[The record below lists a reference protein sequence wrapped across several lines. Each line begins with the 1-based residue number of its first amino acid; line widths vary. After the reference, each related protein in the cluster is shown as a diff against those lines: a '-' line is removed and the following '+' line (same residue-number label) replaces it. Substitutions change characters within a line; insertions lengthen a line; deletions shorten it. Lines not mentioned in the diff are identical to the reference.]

1 MKKILMIAALM
12 VATLS
17 VSAQGFVK
25 PMVGATM
32 TTVTGGDDAKMKF
45 GAVFGAEYGYM
56 LSEKFGLTAGLLYSM
71 QGTKY
76 DDEGESF
83 TTKLDYLNVPVLA
96 NIYVAPGLA
105 LKAGAQIGFLVNA
118 KQDGMDL
125 KDYCNKVDFSIPLG
139 ASYEIS
145 NFVIDARYNLGI
157 SNVMKKEITNKSNHN
172 SVFMLTL
179 GYKLNF

>member
-32 TTVTGGDDAKMKF
+32 ATVTGGDDTKMRF

-56 LSEKFGLTAGLLYSM
+56 INDRFGLTAGLLYSM
-71 QGTKY
+71 QGSKIEDA
-76 DDEGESF
+76 DDKF
-83 TTKLDYLNVPVLA
+83 TTTLDYLNVPVLA
-96 NIYVAPGLA
+96 NVYVAPGLA

-118 KQDGMDL
+118 KQDDIDV
-125 KDYCNKVDFSIPLG
+125 KDFCNKVDFSIPVG

-157 SNVMKKEITNKSNHN
+157 SKVLKKEIIDKSNHN

-179 GYKLNF
+179 GYKLDF